1 MAKHSQPS
9 SKRESS
15 AGADQASQAD
25 AVEVIVKVH
34 EPNYVPSG
42 VTVRAQISPMIFTSV
57 VPGADLKNLE
67 EDPGVHSVSVSKT
80 LRTIG

>member
-1 MAKHSQPS
+1 MAKDSQPS
-9 SKRESS
+9 TKRESS
-15 AGADQASQAD
+15 ARPDKAASAD

-42 VTVRAQISPMIFTSV
+42 VTVRAQISPVLFTTV
-57 VPGADLKNLE
+57 VPGADLKSLE
-67 EDPGVHSVSVSKT
+67 EDPGVHSVSVSQK

>member
-1 MAKHSQPS
+1 MAKDSQPS

-15 AGADQASQAD
+15 ASADRASHAD

-42 VTVRAQISPMIFTSV
+42 VTVRAQISPVLFTSV
-57 VPGADLKNLE
+57 VPGADLKKLE
-67 EDPGVHSVSVSKT
+67 EDPGVHSVSVSQT